1 MNKHL
6 IKVKTKCN
14 NYYSFLKKIQYLNL
28 SIYEIEYKDNYV
40 YLKINNE
47 DLTKLKKYL
56 VSYKF
61 QKEEDL
67 GLFSLKK
74 KIKQNHIFLIMVI
87 LGLILYSIL
96 TNLIVE
102 INVFHEN
109 QDLRE
114 LVKEELD
121 SYGVKVLSFK
131 KSYKQLTKIKE
142 AILEKYP
149 DKIDWLEIETHGMA
163 YDVKIEERIITDSK
177 EENKIC
183 DIVAKKNGTIKH
195 IKLEEGE
202 RVVDLNDYVREGD
215 TLISGKIIYNN
226 EEKRSI
232 CAKGEVYAE
241 VWYTVDIS
249 IPFHYNEYQ
258 ETGKKKYNIVW
269 EVNDNKKRIL
279 KNRFTNFNS
288 KYYNFLKIFN
298 FKLYLEKEYET
309 KEIKKEYGADEALE
323 VALLKAKDSINKK
336 IGEKDTII
344 DEKVLKKRIN
354 NSTMDVEVFVI
365 VEELISTQKETFNE
379 DLSRS

>member
-102 INVFHEN
+102 INVFYEN

>member
-114 LVKEELD
+114 LIKEELD

-258 ETGKKKYNIVW
+258 ETEKKKYNIVW
-269 EVNDNKKRIL
+269 EVNNNKKRIL

>member
-28 SIYEIEYKDNYV
+28 SIYDIEYKDNYV

-121 SYGVKVLSFK
+121 NYGVKVLSFK

-269 EVNDNKKRIL
+269 EVNNNKKRIL